1 MMEERNMRRYDFDS
15 GYVDAGLTLNEYI
28 ARTFGWMFV
37 GLMVT
42 FALAAAMAYTGA
54 VWYLAV
60 IPAIPVIL
68 LVAELAV
75 VLILSSGVQK
85 RSVGAT
91 RMLFMLY
98 AVINGLVFSFYFVVY
113 EVANLIF
120 IFGITA
126 LFFGAFALYGRFTR
140 TDLSRL
146 RPLLLGGLIFLV
158 IAGLIVLFIPYF
170 SALERII
177 CMVGIV
183 VFLCFTAYD
192 TQKIKAN
199 YEYFCGNEEILQ
211 KASIFSALQL
221 YLTLSTCSCTCCG
234 ISGEAT
240 VNKRK
245 NRLRNAAGFFQN
257 KTSP

>member
-15 GYVDAGLTLNEYI
+15 GYAGAALTLNEYI
-28 ARTFGWMFV
+28 TRTFGWMFV

-54 VWYLAV
+54 VWYLAA
-60 IPAIPVIL
+60 IPAIPMIL
-68 LVAELAV
+68 LIAEVAV
-75 VLILSSGVQK
+75 VLILSSGIQN

-98 AVINGLVFSFYFVVY
+98 AVLNGLVFSFYFVVY
-113 EVANLIF
+113 DVANLIF

-158 IAGLIVLFIPYF
+158 IAGLLTLFINF
-170 SALERII
+170 TALERVI

-199 YEYFCGNEEILQ
+199 YEYFYGNDEILQ

-221 YLTLSTCSCTCCG
+221 YLDFINLFLYLLRYLG
-234 ISGEAT
+234 R
-240 VNKRK
+240 N
-245 NRLRNAAGFFQN
+245 NRN
-257 KTSP
+257 

>member
-1 MMEERNMRRYDFDS
+1 MEERNIRRYDFDS
-15 GYVDAGLTLNEYI
+15 DYANAGLTLNEYI

-42 FALAAAMAYTGA
+42 FALAAAMAYTRA

-60 IPAIPVIL
+60 IPGIPMIL
-68 LVAELAV
+68 LIAEVAV
-75 VLILSSGVQK
+75 VLILSSGIQK

-113 EVANLIF
+113 DAANLIF

-126 LFFGAFALYGRFTR
+126 LFFGAFALYGRFTKA
-140 TDLSRL
+140 DLSRL

-158 IAGLIVLFIPYF
+158 IAGLLTLFINF
-170 SALERII
+170 TTMERVI

-199 YEYFCGNEEILQ
+199 YEYFYGNDEILQ

-221 YLTLSTCSCTCCG
+221 YLDFINLFLYL
-234 ISGEAT
+234 
-240 VNKRK
+240 
-245 NRLRNAAGFFQN
+245 LRFLGRN
-257 KTSP
+257 SRR

>member
-1 MMEERNMRRYDFDS
+1 MEERNIRRYDFDS
-15 GYVDAGLTLNEYI
+15 DYAGAGLTLNEYI
-28 ARTFGWMFV
+28 ARTFGWMFL

-42 FALAAAMAYTGA
+42 FVLAAAMAYTDA
-54 VWYLAV
+54 VWYLA
-60 IPAIPVIL
+60 AIPGIPMIL
-68 LVAELAV
+68 LIAEVAV
-75 VLILSSGVQK
+75 VLIMSSGIQK
-85 RSVGAT
+85 RSVGVT

-98 AVINGLVFSFYFVVY
+98 SVINGLVFSFYFVVY

-120 IFGITA
+120 IFGLTA

-158 IAGLIVLFIPYF
+158 IAGLLSLFINF
-170 SALERII
+170 SAMERVI

-192 TQKIKAN
+192 VQKIKAN
-199 YEYFCGNEEILQ
+199 YAYFYGNDEILQ

-221 YLTLSTCSCTCCG
+221 YLDFINLFLYLLRFLG
-234 ISGEAT
+234 R
-240 VNKRK
+240 N
-245 NRLRNAAGFFQN
+245 NR
-257 KTSP
+257 S

>member
-1 MMEERNMRRYDFDS
+1 MMEERDIRRYDFDS
-15 GYVDAGLTLNEYI
+15 DYAGAGLTLNEYI

-42 FALAAAMAYTGA
+42 FALAAAMAYTEA
-54 VWYLAV
+54 VWYLAA
-60 IPAIPVIL
+60 IPAIPMIL
-68 LVAELAV
+68 LIAEVAV
-75 VLILSSGVQK
+75 VLILSSGIQK

-91 RMLFMLY
+91 RMLFFLY
-98 AVINGLVFSFYFVVY
+98 AVLNGLVFSFYFVVY
-113 EVANLIF
+113 DVANLIF

-140 TDLSRL
+140 TDLSKL
-146 RPLLLGGLIFLV
+146 GPLLIGGLIFLV
-158 IAGLIVLFIPYF
+158 IAGLLSLFINF
-170 SALERII
+170 TALERII

-199 YEYFCGNEEILQ
+199 YEYFYGNDEILQ

-221 YLTLSTCSCTCCG
+221 YLDFINLFLYLLRFLG
-234 ISGEAT
+234 R
-240 VNKRK
+240 N
-245 NRLRNAAGFFQN
+245 NRR
-257 KTSP
+257 

>member
-1 MMEERNMRRYDFDS
+1 MMEERNIRRYDFDS
-15 GYVDAGLTLNEYI
+15 DYAGAGLTLNEYI
-28 ARTFGWMFV
+28 ARTFGWMFL

-42 FALAAAMAYTGA
+42 FALAAAMAYTNA
-54 VWYLAV
+54 VWYLAA
-60 IPAIPVIL
+60 IPAIPIIL
-68 LVAELAV
+68 LIAELAV
-75 VLILSSGVQK
+75 VLILSSGIQK

-113 EVANLIF
+113 DVANLIF

-158 IAGLIVLFIPYF
+158 VAGLLTMFIDFTP
-170 SALERII
+170 LERVI

-199 YEYFCGNEEILQ
+199 YEYFYGNDEILQ

-221 YLTLSTCSCTCCG
+221 YLDFINLFLYLLRYLG
-234 ISGEAT
+234 
-240 VNKRK
+240 K
-245 NRLRNAAGFFQN
+245 NSRR
-257 KTSP
+257 